1 MAHYDKATSDFITK
15 IAGSVPDTVADA
27 PDEEHLSLDP
37 LRAAKRLTKGVKNP
51 REALAKYL
59 VSTATKS
66 LMEKDSSIKIL
77 KLYGFMNDH
86 YDREWWDWEPE
97 TIWKSLETDHLDGE
111 GSTPDELKNAV
122 MALQLCVNSMA
133 PFEHWHI
140 FEKVGHA
147 FSWNPVNFEIV
158 QPLEPDEAAL
168 AMQLMRRIQPKS
180 IFDDEV
186 LSYVAVCAKSAGM
199 VWLPD
204 SMAPGVQDKLDGIT
218 YELALR
224 DAAKKAWEE
233 KALPGDDLLKSQVE
247 IQLARLRDVAEL
259 LGKESVGA

>member
-1 MAHYDKATSDFITK
+1 MANYDKATSDFITK
-15 IAGSVPDTVADA
+15 IAGEADA
-27 PDEEHLSLDP
+27 SPAEEHLSLDP
-37 LRAAKRLTKGVKNP
+37 LRVAKRISKGAKNP
-51 REALAKYL
+51 RDAIAKYL

-86 YDREWWDWEPE
+86 YDRAWWDWEPE
-97 TIWKSLETDHLDGE
+97 TIWKSLESDHLDGE

-147 FSWNPVNFEIV
+147 FNWNPVNFEIV

-168 AMQLMRRIQPKS
+168 AMQILRRIQPRS

-204 SMAPGVQDKLDGIT
+204 SMTPGVQEKLSAIT
-218 YELALR
+218 YEHQLR
-224 DAAKKAWEE
+224 DATKKAWEE
-233 KALPGDDLLKSQVE
+233 KYLPGDELLRSQIE
-247 IQLARLRDVAEL
+247 IQLARLKDVADLILSE
-259 LGKESVGA
+259 GVSA